1 MLMKGLFYRGQKM
14 AEIQKIGEFGTEDEE
29 FFKMILETLENKG
42 FLYEVYRK
50 FNYKHFDI
58 VIYKIQ

>member
-1 MLMKGLFYRGQKM
+1 M
-14 AEIQKIGEFGTEDEE
+14 AEIQKIGEFGTEDED
-29 FFKMILETLENKG
+29 FFKLIVETLENKG

-58 VIYKIQ
+58 IIYKNQ